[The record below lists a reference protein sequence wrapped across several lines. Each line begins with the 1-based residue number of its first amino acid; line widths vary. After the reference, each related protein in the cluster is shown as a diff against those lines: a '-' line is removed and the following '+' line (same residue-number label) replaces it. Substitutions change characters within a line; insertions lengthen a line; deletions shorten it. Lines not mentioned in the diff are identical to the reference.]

1 MAFLLLRRGEQ
12 LKSLLISK
20 EGFCCINKQHL
31 FGYLPYSLIPL
42 WPIIL
47 MQKVHNFSAGP
58 GILPQEVLQQA
69 SEACLNFEN
78 LNLSLLEISH
88 RSKNY
93 EKVMEE
99 ARSIIKE
106 LFEVGDEYEVL
117 YLGGGASLQFAMVPY
132 NLLRESGFAA
142 YVNTGTWANK
152 AIKEARIIGNT
163 KVIASSEDKNYT
175 YIPKGY
181 EIPSDADYL
190 HITSNNTIY
199 GTQLKQFPKSPIPV
213 VCDMSSDIF
222 SRRVDASQFA
232 LIYAGAQK
240 NMGPAGSTMVM
251 VRKDVLGKTGRKML
265 SMLDYQV
272 HIKSGSMYNTP
283 PVFPIYVTLLT
294 LRWLKKNGG
303 LAWMEKVNDQKA
315 KMIYDEIDRNSMF
328 YGTTAKEDRS
338 NMNVCFLLHQ
348 PELEPEFDKF
358 WKEQNIS
365 GLRGHRDVGGYRA
378 SIYNALPAE
387 SVKVLV
393 DCMQAFEKKF
403 A

>member
-1 MAFLLLRRGEQ
+1 MIQTLT
-12 LKSLLISK
+12 
-20 EGFCCINKQHL
+20 
-31 FGYLPYSLIPL
+31 
-42 WPIIL
+42 
-47 MQKVHNFSAGP
+47 KVHNFSAGP
-58 GILPQEVLQQA
+58 GILPADVLKQA
-69 SEACLNFEN
+69 SEACINFDN

-99 ARSIIKE
+99 ARSIVKE
-106 LFEVGDEYEVL
+106 LFGAGDEYEVV

-142 YVNTGTWANK
+142 YVNTGVWASK
-152 AIKEARIIGNT
+152 AIKEAKIIGDT
-163 KVIASSEDKNYT
+163 RVIASSEDKKFT

-181 EIPSDADYL
+181 EIPKDADYL

-199 GTQLKQFPKSPIPV
+199 GTQMHAFPKSPVPV

-222 SRRVDASQFA
+222 SRQVNVKDFA

-251 VRKDVLGKTGRKML
+251 VKKDILGKTGRKML

-272 HIKSGSMYNTP
+272 HIKGGSMYNTP

-294 LRWLKKNGG
+294 LKWLKQNGG
-303 LAWMEKVNDQKA
+303 ISWIEDLNNRKA
-315 KMIYDEIDRNSMF
+315 RLLYDEIDRNSLF
-328 YGTTAKEDRS
+328 YGTTAVEDRS
-338 NMNVCFLLHQ
+338 KMNVCFLLHK
-348 PELEPEFDKF
+348 PELEAEFDKV
-358 WKEQNIS
+358 WKDAGIS
-365 GLRGHRDVGGYRA
+365 GIRGHRDVGGYRA
-378 SIYNALPAE
+378 SLYNALPLE
-387 SVKVLV
+387 SVQVLV
-393 DCMQAFEKKF
+393 DVMKHFESKF